1 MFKQFEEQ
9 VKKTEEHF
17 QEELKSIRTGRAN
30 PALVANIT
38 VMAYGSAM
46 PIPQLANISV
56 PEAKLLV
63 IEPWDKSLL
72 KEIEKA
78 IVASS
83 LNISPVSDGNILR
96 LKLPDLT
103 EETRRNLIKVVREK
117 LEQARVA
124 VRGAREDKKKEIERE
139 EKAGN
144 ITEDDRYDGIT
155 ELDKKTKEVDAK
167 LASLAEQK
175 EKEVMTI

>member
-1 MFKQFEEQ
+1 MF
-9 VKKTEEHF
+9 TELDNRFQKAIDHF
-17 QEELKSIRTGRAN
+17 SEELKSVRTGRAN

-38 VMAYGSAM
+38 ALAYGAPL

-83 LNISPVSDGNILR
+83 LNISSVSDGNVLR
-96 LKLPDLT
+96 LRLPDLT
-103 EETRRNLIKVVREK
+103 EETRRNLTKTVREK

-124 VRGAREDKKKEIERE
+124 VRQARDEKKKEIERAA
-139 EKAGN
+139 KAGS
-144 ITEDDRYDGIT
+144 ITEDDRYSSIEQLG
-155 ELDKKTKEVDAK
+155 KKTKDADAK
-167 LASLAEQK
+167 LQILAEQK

>member
-1 MFKQFEEQ
+1 MFTDLDNRLQ
-9 VKKTEEHF
+9 KTIDHF
-17 QEELKSIRTGRAN
+17 SEELKSIRTGRAS
-30 PALVANIT
+30 PALVANIM
-38 VMAYGSAM
+38 VSSYGSLL
-46 PIPQLANISV
+46 PIPQLANVSV

-83 LNISPVSDGNILR
+83 LHIAPLSDGNILR

-124 VRGAREDKKKEIERE
+124 VRQARDDKKKAIERE
-139 EKAGN
+139 AKAGTM
-144 ITEDDRYDGIT
+144 TEDDRYDAIL
-155 ELDKKTKEVDAK
+155 ELDKKTKEAVGK
-167 LASLAEQK
+167 LENLAEQK

>member
-1 MFKQFEEQ
+1 MFTELDNRFQ
-9 VKKTEEHF
+9 KTIDHF
-17 QEELKSIRTGRAN
+17 SEELKSIRTGRAN
-30 PALVANIT
+30 PALVANIM
-38 VMAYGSAM
+38 VMAYGSPL

-103 EETRRNLIKVVREK
+103 EETRRNLTKTVREK

-124 VRGAREDKKKEIERE
+124 VRAAREDKKKEIEKA
-139 EKAGN
+139 EKVGE
-144 ITEDDRYDGIT
+144 ITEDDRYDGIA
-155 ELDKKTKEVDAK
+155 ELDKKTKEADAK
-167 LASLAEQK
+167 LQALAEQK

>member
-1 MFKQFEEQ
+1 MFQEFDQKIE
-9 VKKTEEHF
+9 KAILHF
-17 QEELKSIRTGRAN
+17 QEELKSVRTGRAN
-30 PALVANIT
+30 PALVANIM
-38 VMAYGSAM
+38 VDAYGALL
-46 PIPQLANISV
+46 PIPQLANVSV

-83 LNISPVSDGNILR
+83 LNMSPVSDGNVLR
-96 LKLPDLT
+96 LRLPDLT
-103 EETRRNLIKVVREK
+103 DETRRNLIKVVREK

-124 VRGAREDKKKEIERE
+124 VRLARDDKKKEIERL
-139 EKAGN
+139 EKASE
-144 ITEDDRYDGIT
+144 ITEDDRYDGIV
-155 ELDKKTKEVDAK
+155 ELDKKTKEADAK
-167 LASLAEQK
+167 LANLAEQK